1 MASFKIN
8 KNSGNSSVALSDAD
22 NHKLTPCKM
31 AWNGLTI
38 MGKARD
44 SLQLIVM
51 GSEWQKNLTPVE
63 A

>member
-1 MASFKIN
+1 M
-8 KNSGNSSVALSDAD
+8 ALSDAD

-44 SLQLIVM
+44 SVQLIVM
-51 GSEWQKNLTPVE
+51 GSEWQFIRDNFRKNVTPVG